1 MLTLNSTYN
10 KLKNDFGKLEDAY
23 KVVKKELDAKNA
35 NMQKYASAN
44 RGWET
49 AHAKVSQEFN
59 KTKTTVEY
67 LNKKL
72 THVED
77 LVANLASSVGKPAVP
92 KKVQTNCANVQD
104 YITGLRAGH
113 QQLQADLSTQTRL
126 VEEFS
131 TENKALKEVRKER
144 DALRAELEN
153 KTYTCDYVE
162 GEHDDLKGK
171 LEKALEEA
179 TALRLEL
186 LEKNKTIQELA
197 RTATEQSQK
206 HTKLLLKRKRSPSE
220 DGPNKRPAM

>member
-1 MLTLNSTYN
+1 MFTLNSDYY
-10 KLKNDFGKLEDAY
+10 KLETAY
-23 KVVKKELDAKNA
+23 KALKKELDAKTG

-44 RGWET
+44 RGWEA
-49 AHAKVSQEFN
+49 AHAKVSQELN
-59 KTKTTVEY
+59 KTKTTVAY

-72 THVED
+72 THVEE
-77 LVANLASSVGKPAVP
+77 LVANLASSVGKPAGR

-104 YITGLRAGH
+104 YIKRLRAGH

-131 TENKALKEVRKER
+131 RENKALKEVSTER
-144 DALRAELEN
+144 DALRAELQT
-153 KTYTCDYVE
+153 KTNTCDYVE
-162 GEHDDLKGK
+162 GKHDELEGK

-186 LEKNKTIQELA
+186 LKNNKTIQELA

-206 HTKLLLKRKRSPSE
+206 HTKLLLKRKRSSSE
-220 DGPNKRPAM
+220 DGPNKRPTM

>member
-1 MLTLNSTYN
+1 MITLNSTYN

-49 AHAKVSQEFN
+49 AHAKVSQELN
-59 KTKTTVEY
+59 KTKTTVAY

-72 THVED
+72 THVEE
-77 LVANLASSVGKPAVP
+77 LVANLASSVGKPAGP

-104 YITGLRAGH
+104 YIKGLRAGH

-131 TENKALKEVRKER
+131 TENKALKEVRTER
-144 DALRAELEN
+144 DALRAELQT
-153 KTYTCDYVE
+153 KTNTCDYVE
-162 GEHDDLKGK
+162 GEHDELEGK
-171 LEKALEEA
+171 LEKALQEA

-206 HTKLLLKRKRSPSE
+206 HTQLLLKRKRSSSE